1 MSYSA
6 AHARRKSSN
15 DSQAKEKE
23 LCGIDFYGVAVA
35 SYPKTWSAR

>member
-1 MSYSA
+1 MPGV
-6 AHARRKSSN
+6 KSSN

-35 SYPKTWSAR
+35 SYPENLECQIKIAA